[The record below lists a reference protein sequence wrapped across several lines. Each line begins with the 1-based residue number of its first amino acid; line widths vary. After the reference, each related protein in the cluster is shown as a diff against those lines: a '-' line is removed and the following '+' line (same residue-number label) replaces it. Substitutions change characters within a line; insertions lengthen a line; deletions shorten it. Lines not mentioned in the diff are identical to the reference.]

1 MKKQADYLQ
10 QLLVKKFFGNHNA
23 LAVKKIFKL
32 LYQTPFFTHPP
43 PPRLY
48 LGSLSVGGGEGG
60 GGVKRHRGE
69 NNGRLLLF

>member
-10 QLLVKKFFGNHNA
+10 QLLVKKFFENHNA

-43 PPRLY
+43 PPVCILAVCQLEEER
-48 LGSLSVGGGEGG
+48 GG
-60 GGVKRHRGE
+60 GG
-69 NNGRLLLF
+69 